1 VGGREEERG
10 LIVDTI
16 LDWKLLE
23 YPSRV
28 LGLALLLTLGLIID
42 NKSLRSRTI

>member
-28 LGLALLLTLGLIID
+28 LGLAPCNYCHTLM
-42 NKSLRSRTI
+42 